1 MLFDDIIKLE
11 DFDSDLLIDILM
23 YGISF
28 KTLIGSEPMGIRLD

>member
-11 DFDSDLLIDILM
+11 DFDFDLLIDILM
-23 YGISF
+23 YGI